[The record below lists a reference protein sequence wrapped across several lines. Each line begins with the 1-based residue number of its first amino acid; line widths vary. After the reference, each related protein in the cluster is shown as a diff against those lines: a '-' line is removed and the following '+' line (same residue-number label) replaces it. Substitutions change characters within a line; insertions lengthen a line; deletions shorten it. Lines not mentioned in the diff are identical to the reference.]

1 MKNEIILK
9 TRKHHSHNFE
19 VKYKVVVSPE
29 SLKQVYRKFQKQA
42 REIEQEEKC
51 ECVILVNELED
62 NGEFIQIVDDETLA
76 NL

>member
-9 TRKHHSHNFE
+9 TRKHHSQNFE
-19 VKYKVVVSPE
+19 VKYKVVVNPE
-29 SLKQVYRKFQKQA
+29 SLKQVYRKFQKQV

-51 ECVILVNELED
+51 ECVVLVNELED